1 MFQVDD
7 IRAAHAPAFADYKT
21 TILNDYRD
29 QKAPE
34 LLNTQLAKLAD
45 QAKVSN
51 DLKKAAAAMN
61 IPVKTSDLVGKDGQV
76 PDVGSMAGQ
85 AAVAFSLPKGG
96 ISGPINTG
104 PQRHRVAGR
113 RQAGASADDIAK
125 NFTATREKL
134 LSTER
139 QEYFNAYGET
149 LVAKYE
155 KAGAVA
161 LSQKAAAT
169 PSPFGPAR
177 K

>member
-1 MFQVDD
+1 M
-7 IRAAHAPAFADYKT
+7 
-21 TILNDYRD
+21 
-29 QKAPE
+29 
-34 LLNTQLAKLAD
+34 
-45 QAKVSN
+45 
-51 DLKKAAAAMN
+51 
-61 IPVKTSDLVGKDGQV
+61 

-96 ISGPINTG
+96 ISGAINTG
-104 PQRHRVAGR
+104 PNGIVLQVSDK
-113 RQAGASADDIAK
+113 QEPSADEIAK
-125 NFTATREKL
+125 NFSATREKL

-155 KAGAVA
+155 KSGAVV
-161 LSQKAAAT
+161 LGQKAPAT